1 MCRRHLVS
9 LARCRCIWKMSTVP
23 MSCQACYWTKNQ
35 RNKKEY
41 SHFAVCTQLPNIL
54 VPGCSSLSVLSF
66 SIVQHPPFLGAAP
79 TAGSSR
85 TLYIQ
90 SLTLAINRT
99 SVELSVHN
107 PPTPAS
113 KEYPSFVTENN
124 SSPVT
129 FFPPPRL
136 HASWRSVV
144 AFHFRF
150 SSPLL
155 ASLSS
160 RLFQFP
166 FEDIFFLTLV
176 SSSLPP
182 LLPGEAIL
190 QDVKPFVDCPA

>member
-1 MCRRHLVS
+1 
-9 LARCRCIWKMSTVP
+9 MSTVP

-99 SVELSVHN
+99 SVELSVHD

-113 KEYPSFVTENN
+113 KEYPSSVTENN

-136 HASWRSVV
+136 LEERRRVPFSVFLSPSRI
-144 AFHFRF
+144 AF
-150 SSPLL
+150 
-155 ASLSS
+155 
-160 RLFQFP
+160 
-166 FEDIFFLTLV
+166 V
-176 SSSLPP
+176 SSFPVSLRRHFFSYSG
-182 LLPGEAIL
+182 LVLAAAI
-190 QDVKPFVDCPA
+190 VTGGSNSAGC